1 MVKMAIAF
9 VILVVL
15 GIIFFIKQTKWVGLA
30 FILFMVEIFG
40 FAIYCSNDIAE
51 TKSEFRASIKIDNIS
66 YEAGT
71 NSEGEE
77 GYYFTLTVANNAGY
91 VQVVEIE
98 CYTDKNAFVEMEPV
112 SVFDSI
118 GEDSSWYYQIIENR
132 EMPPGTQVT
141 LTYFIK
147 QEVLETVEGK
157 KLIFGDNYGEKTM
170 TVLMNEL

>member
-1 MVKMAIAF
+1 
-9 VILVVL
+9 
-15 GIIFFIKQTKWVGLA
+15 
-30 FILFMVEIFG
+30 
-40 FAIYCSNDIAE
+40 
-51 TKSEFRASIKIDNIS
+51 
-66 YEAGT
+66 
-71 NSEGEE
+71 
-77 GYYFTLTVANNAGY
+77 
-91 VQVVEIE
+91 
-98 CYTDKNAFVEMEPV
+98 MEPV
-112 SVFDSI
+112 GVFDSI